1 MGSLSSHEAAVAL
14 GRIRWHGASPSLM
27 GRVLTV
33 SARVQVFVQL
43 PSPGSQSGT
52 GDGVWLDADVIG
64 ISEDRL
70 ELRTSFARFVAEPS
84 LACRWPLDA
93 APLTRRELERIFAE
107 SAADVSHELASL
119 VDRFQDD
126 PQLRRSPLEQLLAYA
141 ASVRDCASKVQAIAT
156 LIESVSHDLSAHADR
171 SMLVVAQ
178 SPRALESNGAKRF

>member
-1 MGSLSSHEAAVAL
+1 MGSLSSVEAAVAL
-14 GRIRWHGASPSLM
+14 GRIRWLGASPSLM

-43 PSPGSQSGT
+43 PSPGTQLGAT
-52 GDGVWLDADVIG
+52 EGVWLDAEVVSIG
-64 ISEDRL
+64 EGLL
-70 ELRTSFARFVAEPS
+70 ELRTSFARFMAEPT
-84 LACRWPLDA
+84 LACRWSLDA

-107 SAADVSHELASL
+107 SVADVSHELASL

-141 ASVRDCASKVQAIAT
+141 TSVRGCATKVQAIAT
-156 LIESVSHDLSAHADR
+156 LIEAVSQALSAHADR

-178 SPRALESNGAKRF
+178 PERAMESNGAKRF